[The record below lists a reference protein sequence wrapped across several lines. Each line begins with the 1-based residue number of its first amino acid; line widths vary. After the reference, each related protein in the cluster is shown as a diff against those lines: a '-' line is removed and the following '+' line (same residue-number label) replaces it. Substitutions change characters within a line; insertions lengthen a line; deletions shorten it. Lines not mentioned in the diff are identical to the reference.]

1 MQSRTL
7 RSDLMLLLTAAIW
20 GTAFVAQRVG
30 MDYVGPFTFNA
41 SRFFLGALSLLPL
54 LLIIK
59 PTPVKRDSGKKPLS
73 LWQGGL
79 LAGSLLFAGSTL
91 QQVGLQYTTAGNAGF
106 ITGLYIIL
114 VPIIALFW
122 GQKTG
127 RNTWIGGVL
136 AVFGLY
142 LLSITDDFTLAYGD
156 LLQLIGAL
164 FWAGHV
170 LVIGW
175 LSPQMDALRLSIV
188 QFFTCGLV
196 SLGVALFI
204 EEPTFA
210 SIGMAWQPI
219 AYAGL
224 LSVGVAYTLQ
234 VFAQKTAPASHAA
247 IILSLEA
254 VFAVLGGYF
263 LLGERLDMQGIIG
276 CGLML
281 AGMLISQISTGN
293 DSEKGS
299 KKEPQVEMLH

>member
-1 MQSRTL
+1 MQTRTL
-7 RSDLMLLLTAAIW
+7 RSDLMLLITAAIW

-30 MDYVGPFTFNA
+30 MDYVGPFTFTA
-41 SRFFLGALSLLPL
+41 ARFFLGALSLLPL
-54 LLIIK
+54 LLILK
-59 PTPVKRDSGKKPLS
+59 PTIAKPEGKVRLN

-79 LAGSLLFAGSTL
+79 IAGTFLFAGATL

-114 VPIIALFW
+114 VPVIALLW
-122 GQKTG
+122 GQRTG
-127 RNTWIGGVL
+127 RNTWVGGVL
-136 AVFGLY
+136 AVVGLY

-210 SIGMAWQPI
+210 NIGMAWQPI

-254 VFAVLGGYF
+254 VFAVIGGYF
-263 LLGERLDMQGIIG
+263 LLGERLDTQGIIG
-276 CGLML
+276 CSLML
-281 AGMLISQISTGN
+281 AGMLISQIPSR
-293 DSEKGS
+293 KAP

>member
-1 MQSRTL
+1 MQTRTL

-20 GTAFVAQRVG
+20 GFAFVAQRVG
-30 MDYVGPFTFNA
+30 MDYVGPYTFNA
-41 SRFFLGALSLLPL
+41 ARFLLGALSLLPL
-54 LLIIK
+54 LLILKPQQPANRTIK
-59 PTPVKRDSGKKPLS
+59 PRMN

-79 LAGSLLFAGSTL
+79 LAGSFLLIGSTL
-91 QQVGLQYTTAGNAGF
+91 QQVGLQYTTAGKAGF

-114 VPIIALFW
+114 VPMIALFW

-127 RNTWIGGVL
+127 RNTWLGALL
-136 AVFGLY
+136 AVVGLY

-188 QFFTCGLV
+188 QFFTCGLL
-196 SLGVALFI
+196 SLLAALFL
-204 EEPTFA
+204 ETPTFA
-210 SIGMAWQPI
+210 GLNDAWLPI

-254 VFAVLGGYF
+254 VFAVIGGYL
-263 LLGERLDMQGIIG
+263 LLGERLDLQGMIG
-276 CGLML
+276 CALML
-281 AGMLISQISTGN
+281 TGMLISQIAP
-293 DSEKGS
+293 
-299 KKEPQVEMLH
+299 KKQYQPELLH

>member
-1 MQSRTL
+1 MQTRTL
-7 RSDLMLLLTAAIW
+7 RSDLMLLITAAIW

-30 MDYVGPFTFNA
+30 MDYVGPFTFTA
-41 SRFFLGALSLLPL
+41 ARFFLGALSLLPL
-54 LLIIK
+54 LLILKSAALK
-59 PTPVKRDSGKKPLS
+59 PTTGKARLNI
-73 LWQGGL
+73 WQGGL
-79 LAGSLLFAGSTL
+79 IAGSFLFAGATL

-114 VPIIALFW
+114 VPVIALLW
-122 GQKTG
+122 GQRTG
-127 RNTWIGGVL
+127 RNTWVGGIL
-136 AVFGLY
+136 AVVGLY

-170 LVIGW
+170 LIIGW

-204 EEPTFA
+204 ENPTFA
-210 SIGMAWQPI
+210 NIGLAWQPI

-254 VFAVLGGYF
+254 VFAVIGGYF
-263 LLGERLDMQGIIG
+263 LLGERLDTQGIIG
-276 CGLML
+276 CALML
-281 AGMLISQISTGN
+281 SGMLISQIPGG
-293 DSEKGS
+293 KGP
-299 KKEPQVEMLH
+299 KKEAQVEMLH

>member
-1 MQSRTL
+1 MQTRTL
-7 RSDLMLLLTAAIW
+7 RSDLMLLITAAIW

-30 MDYVGPFTFNA
+30 MDYVGPFTFTA
-41 SRFFLGALSLLPL
+41 ARFFLGALSLLPL
-54 LLIIK
+54 LLILK
-59 PTPVKRDSGKKPLS
+59 PTPVKPAAGKVRLN

-79 LAGSLLFAGSTL
+79 IAGSFLFAGATL

-114 VPIIALFW
+114 VPVIALLW
-122 GQKTG
+122 GQRTG
-127 RNTWIGGVL
+127 RNTWVGGVL
-136 AVFGLY
+136 AVVGLY

-210 SIGMAWQPI
+210 NIGMAWQPI

-254 VFAVLGGYF
+254 VFAVIGGYF
-263 LLGERLDMQGIIG
+263 LLGERLDTQGITG

-281 AGMLISQISTGN
+281 AGMLISQIPSR
-293 DSEKGS
+293 KAP

>member
-1 MQSRTL
+1 MQTRTL
-7 RSDLMLLLTAAIW
+7 RSDLMLLITAAIW

-30 MDYVGPFTFNA
+30 MDYVGPFTFTA
-41 SRFFLGALSLLPL
+41 ARFFLGALSLLPL
-54 LLIIK
+54 LLILK
-59 PTPVKRDSGKKPLS
+59 PTIAKPKGKVRLN

-79 LAGSLLFAGSTL
+79 IAGTFLFAGATL

-114 VPIIALFW
+114 VPVIALLW
-122 GQKTG
+122 GQRTG
-127 RNTWIGGVL
+127 RNTWVGGVL
-136 AVFGLY
+136 AVVGLY

-210 SIGMAWQPI
+210 NIGMAWQPI

-254 VFAVLGGYF
+254 VFAVIGGYF
-263 LLGERLDMQGIIG
+263 MLGERLDTQGIIG
-276 CGLML
+276 CSLML
-281 AGMLISQISTGN
+281 AGMLISQIPSR
-293 DSEKGS
+293 KAP

>member
-1 MQSRTL
+1 MQTRTL
-7 RSDLMLLLTAAIW
+7 RSDLMLLITAAIW

-30 MDYVGPFTFNA
+30 MDYVGPFTFTA
-41 SRFFLGALSLLPL
+41 ARFFLGALSLLPL
-54 LLIIK
+54 LLILK
-59 PTPVKRDSGKKPLS
+59 PTIAKPEGKVRLN

-79 LAGSLLFAGSTL
+79 IAGTFLFAGATL

-114 VPIIALFW
+114 VPVIALLW
-122 GQKTG
+122 GQRTG
-127 RNTWIGGVL
+127 RNTWVGGVL
-136 AVFGLY
+136 AVVGLY

-210 SIGMAWQPI
+210 NIGMAWQPI

-254 VFAVLGGYF
+254 VFAVIGGYF
-263 LLGERLDMQGIIG
+263 LLGERLDTQGIIG
-276 CGLML
+276 CSLML
-281 AGMLISQISTGN
+281 AGMLISQIPSRKTP
-293 DSEKGS
+293 

>member
-1 MQSRTL
+1 MQTRTL
-7 RSDLMLLLTAAIW
+7 RSDLMLLITAAIW

-30 MDYVGPFTFNA
+30 MDYVGPFTFTA
-41 SRFFLGALSLLPL
+41 ARFFLGALSLLPL
-54 LLIIK
+54 LLILKPAALK
-59 PTPVKRDSGKKPLS
+59 PTTGKARLNI
-73 LWQGGL
+73 WQGGL
-79 LAGSLLFAGSTL
+79 IAGSFLFAGATL

-114 VPIIALFW
+114 VPVIALLW
-122 GQKTG
+122 GQRTG
-127 RNTWIGGVL
+127 RNTWVGGIL
-136 AVFGLY
+136 AVVGLY

-170 LVIGW
+170 LIIGW

-204 EEPTFA
+204 ENPTFA
-210 SIGMAWQPI
+210 NIGLAWQPI

-254 VFAVLGGYF
+254 VFAVIGGYF
-263 LLGERLDMQGIIG
+263 LLGERLDTQGIIG
-276 CGLML
+276 CALML
-281 AGMLISQISTGN
+281 SGMLISQIPGG
-293 DSEKGS
+293 KGP
-299 KKEPQVEMLH
+299 KKEAQVEMLH

>member
-1 MQSRTL
+1 
-7 RSDLMLLLTAAIW
+7 MLLLTAAIW
-20 GTAFVAQRVG
+20 GFAFVAQRVG

-41 SRFFLGALSLLPL
+41 ARFLLGALSLLPL
-54 LLIIK
+54 LFILK
-59 PTPVKRDSGKKPLS
+59 PTPIKPATGRFRLN
-73 LWQGGL
+73 LMQGGL
-79 LAGSLLFAGSTL
+79 IAGCFLFMGATL
-91 QQVGLQYTTAGNAGF
+91 QQVGLQYTTAGKAGF

-114 VPIIALFW
+114 VPMIALIW
-122 GQKTG
+122 GQRTG
-127 RNTWIGGVL
+127 RNTWLGALL
-136 AVFGLY
+136 AVVGLY

-170 LVIGW
+170 LIIGW
-175 LSPQMDALRLSIV
+175 LSPQADALRLSIV

-204 EEPTFA
+204 ESPTFA
-210 SIGMAWQPI
+210 SLGDAWQPI

-224 LSVGVAYTLQ
+224 LSVGVAYTMQ

-254 VFAVLGGYF
+254 VFAVLGGYL
-263 LLGERLDMQGIIG
+263 LLGERLDTQGLIG

-281 AGMLISQISTGN
+281 AGMLISQIPTGK
-293 DSEKGS
+293 EP
-299 KKEPQVEMLH
+299 KKDPQVEMLH